1 MKRKKE
7 TENTKN
13 KLVKLEVN
21 ENEKKFSSYLLNRII
36 KENHNLPI
44 KLAIFNKSYNFKNLL
59 ATLSAK
65 QVKI

>member
-44 KLAIFNKSYNFKNLL
+44 KLAIFNKSHNFKNLL